1 MALTVLMAGSVVHA
15 APVITSVNPNNP
27 LNTAGGQAITVTGT
41 GLDAP
46 AAQVWAQISA
56 GTHHACAITF
66 GGQAYCW
73 GRNDGGMLGN
83 GTGTASGT
91 PVPVSTA
98 GTPLAGKVI
107 QQIMAGDNHSC
118 ALTTDGQMACWGW
131 NEFGQL
137 GDGTNTDRDTPV
149 SVNTAGTPL
158 AGKTI
163 RQVMVAGYY
172 TCAVSTDGQAA
183 CWGWNQYGQLGDGTT
198 TNRNIPVAISTAGTP
213 LAGKAIRQISG
224 GGYTCA
230 ITTDGQAACWGRND
244 IGQLGN
250 DTTTDSTTPVLVST
264 AGTPL
269 AGKAIQQITTG
280 NDHTC
285 AITTDGQAAC
295 WGHNDGGELG
305 DGTTSDRT
313 TPVAVST
320 AGTPLAGKTLQQ
332 ITAGHYHT
340 CARTTDGQAVCWGWN
355 GSGQLGD
362 GTTAYRIVPVP
373 VSTAGTPLA
382 GKTIQQISA
391 GFEFTCAVSTD
402 GQAACW
408 GENGNGKLGDGTWN
422 INHYTPVAVSPI
434 SAAVPVVLA
443 GDVAATNV
451 AVGGGGTTLTFNA
464 PPHAAGTYDLVL
476 NYGGGVSATRPNAL
490 TYGSATVYTV
500 TTSAGA
506 GGAISPSSAQVES
519 GQTQTFTLIPA
530 ADYRTASVTG
540 CGGAWAGGNTYT
552 TGPVTIGCTVTAT
565 FTRQI
570 AQTYTITASAGA
582 GGTITP
588 SGNISAPSGAPQRFT
603 LTPNAGF
610 RAAVGGT
617 CGGTLAGNVYTTSV
631 ITADCTVVATFSAA
645 QGYIVTAS
653 AIPNGTGTISPAG
666 AVAVN
671 PGAAQAFTIT
681 PAANRSLYYVTG
693 TCGGIY
699 RGSTYTTRAVNAD
712 CTVTAVFR

>member
-1 MALTVLMAGSVVHA
+1 MMKPIGTFKNGLMALTVLMAGSVVCA
-15 APVITSVNPNNP
+15 APVITGVNTNNH

-41 GLDAP
+41 GLNTP
-46 AAQVWAQISA
+46 ATQVWGQISA
-56 GTHHACAITF
+56 GTHHGCASTF
-66 GGQAYCW
+66 GSQAYCW

-83 GTGTASGT
+83 GNGTGTASAI

-183 CWGWNQYGQLGDGTT
+183 CWGWNQHGQLGDGTT

-230 ITTDGQAACWGRND
+230 ITTDGQAACWGENSFGR
-244 IGQLGN
+244 LGN
-250 DTTTDSTTPVLVST
+250 GTTTDSMTPVPVST

-280 NDHTC
+280 NDYSC

-295 WGHNDGGELG
+295 WGHNDGGQLG

-391 GFEFTCAVSTD
+391 GFEYTCALATD

-408 GENGNGKLGDGTWN
+408 GENGNGKLGDGTWD
-422 INHYTPVAVSPI
+422 INHYTPVAVFPI
-434 SAAVPVVLA
+434 SAAVPLVLA
-443 GDVAATNV
+443 GGVAATNV
-451 AVGGGGTTLTFNA
+451 AVGGSATLTFDA

-476 NYGGGVSATRPNAL
+476 NYGGGVTVTRPNAL
-490 TYGSATVYTV
+490 TYGGTTVYTV
-500 TTSAGA
+500 TASAGA

-519 GQTQTFTLIPA
+519 GKTQTFTLVPDA
-530 ADYRTASVTG
+530 GYQTASASG

-552 TGPVTIGCTVTAT
+552 TGPVTADCTVTAT
-565 FTRQI
+565 FAQQI
-570 AQTYTITASAGA
+570 AQTYTITASAGV
-582 GGTITP
+582 GGTI
-588 SGNISAPSGAPQRFT
+588 NPSGAVT
-603 LTPNAGF
+603 VNAGAIRSF
-610 RAAVGGT
+610 TVTPKLGYSIASVGGT
-617 CGGTLAGNVYTTSV
+617 CGGALSGN
-631 ITADCTVVATFSAA
+631 
-645 QGYIVTAS
+645 
-653 AIPNGTGTISPAG
+653 
-666 AVAVN
+666 
-671 PGAAQAFTIT
+671 
-681 PAANRSLYYVTG
+681 
-693 TCGGIY
+693 
-699 RGSTYTTRAVNAD
+699 TYTTHAITAN
-712 CTVTAVFR
+712 CTVTASFAQTSKNTLLVRIIGAVIGALAAILHSLF